1 MTVDHITPEVRG
13 IIGPWS
19 EWIEAGHPLES
30 SELRRFH
37 QATMDPARR
46 YWDEAYAESSRY
58 AGIVAP
64 PALPVHAFRR
74 PAASLED
81 PFDNRADPEFDG
93 SGRFMRPGLPKVPV
107 PLAGIL
113 NGGYEYEF
121 YSYARLGDT
130 IRCRS
135 RYKDIVQKTSKAGP
149 MVLVVIEDE
158 YATGDGRPLL
168 KSINTQIMR

>member
-1 MTVDHITPEVRG
+1 MAVNYITDEVQA

-19 EWIEAGHPLES
+19 AWIEAEHPLES

-46 YWDEAYAESSRY
+46 YWDKAYAQGSRY
-58 AGIVAP
+58 GGIVAP

-74 PAASLED
+74 LSTSLDD

-93 SGRFMRPGLPKVPV
+93 QGRFMRPGLPKVPV

-113 NGGYEYEF
+113 NGGYEYEML
-121 YSYARLGDT
+121 SYARLGDR
-130 IRCRS
+130 IQCRS
-135 RYKDIVQKTSKAGP
+135 RYQDIVQKDSKRGP

-158 YATGDGRPLL
+158 YRTSDGRMLL
-168 KSINTQIMR
+168 KSVNTQIMR

>member
-1 MTVDHITPEVRG
+1 MTVNHITPAVQA
-13 IIGPWS
+13 IVGPWS
-19 EWIEAGHPLES
+19 DWIEAEHPVEA

-46 YWDEAYAESSRY
+46 YWDHRFAEASRY
-58 AGIVAP
+58 GGLVAP

-74 PAASLED
+74 LSSSLDD

-93 SGRFMRPGLPKVPV
+93 TGRFMRPGLPKVPI

-121 YSYARLGDT
+121 LSYARMGDR

-135 RYKDIVQKTSKAGP
+135 RYKEIVQKESKRGP

>member
-1 MTVDHITPEVRG
+1 MTQAYVDAKVRA

-19 EWIEAGHPLES
+19 EWVEAEHPVET

-46 YWDEAYAESSRY
+46 YWDKGWAEASRY
-58 AGIVAP
+58 GGIVAP

-74 PAASLED
+74 SASSLED

-93 SGRFMRPGLPKVPV
+93 EGRFMRPGLPKVPI

-121 YSYARLGDT
+121 FSYARLGDR

-135 RYKDIVQKTSKAGP
+135 RYQDIVQKQSSRGP
-149 MVLVVIEDE
+149 MVLVIIEDE
-158 YATGDGRPLL
+158 YATGDGRLL
-168 KSINTQIMR
+168 LRSVNTQIMR

>member
-1 MTVDHITPEVRG
+1 MTRNYIDAAVKA

-19 EWIEAGHPLES
+19 EWIEAEHPLES

-46 YWDEAYAESSRY
+46 YWDQTYAQRSRY
-58 AGIVAP
+58 GGLVAP

-74 PAASLED
+74 LSSSLAD
-81 PFDNRADPEFDG
+81 PFDDRADPEFDG
-93 SGRFMRPGLPKVPV
+93 GGRYMRPGLPKVPV

-121 YSYARLGDT
+121 FSYARLGDR

-135 RYKDIVQKTSKAGP
+135 RYSDIVQKDAKRGP
-149 MVLVVIEDE
+149 MVLVIIEDE
-158 YATGDGRPLL
+158 YATGDGRLL
-168 KSINTQIMR
+168 LRSVNTQIMR